1 MPAAEQAASVWIVP
15 ALKRKIATIAASDR
29 MNAHGLTLA
38 KIGMSKPRS
47 CQRSGAVS
55 RKIVC
60 NANQIARLRMT
71 PTTAA
76 VMPASAPDNG
86 LLSRK
91 RSIKGAPSPIHN
103 PHGTKDVQVARRPPQ
118 GTASSGGKETGSQQG
133 ARKPT
138 KRTAQSQGARL
149 RSGPPG

>member
-15 ALKRKIATIAASDR
+15 ALKRKIATMAASDR
-29 MNAHGLTLA
+29 MNAHGLMLA
-38 KIGMSKPRS
+38 KIGMSKPIPY
-47 CQRSGAVS
+47 QRSGAVS

-76 VMPASAPDNG
+76 VMPASAPDSG

-91 RSIKGAPSPIHN
+91 RSIKGAPRPIHSQ
-103 PHGTKDVQVARRPPQ
+103 HGTQVVQVARRPPKVP
-118 GTASSGGKETGSQQG
+118 ARSGGQEAGSRE
-133 ARKPT
+133 AAIK
-138 KRTAQSQGARL
+138 
-149 RSGPPG
+149 